1 MTAQQLTSKGVLR
14 RFGYGAEVSVFLQTS
29 RDEVIGQLTSRS
41 SFDVDQT
48 QVRAWQGTIDVLKS
62 ALAAGRARGHLFLEF
77 DIPRMGRRVD
87 VVLVLDHVV
96 FVIEFKV
103 GAQAALAGDIDQVV
117 DYALDLKHFHEPSH
131 QAPLVPVLVATAAPA
146 QPLLVTTS
154 IAADGLFDPICC
166 SAHTLDLMLSQVLQ
180 FADGPRIDAHAWVSG
195 RYRPTPTIVEA
206 AMALYARHSVAD
218 ISRSDAAN
226 LGQTSGFITAV
237 IRDAREHGK
246 KALCFVTGV
255 PGAGKTLV
263 GLDVATQST
272 DAVQE
277 LHAVYLS
284 GNGPLVKVLHEA
296 LARDKVR
303 RESEVGRT
311 LRIGDARRQ
320 VKSFIQAVHHFRDE
334 GLADSRPPHD
344 HVAIFD
350 EAQRAWDREQTAS
363 FMQRK
368 RGLADFDKS
377 EPEFLISCLDRHEDW
392 AVVVCLVG
400 TGQEINRGEAG
411 ISEWLASLS
420 RSFPDWQVY
429 VSPSLDKRDPVVP
442 KELALARQRG
452 KLHEAASLHLA
463 TSVRS
468 FRSERVSEFVN
479 RLLDLDVEGASAM
492 LSEVTERFPILLTRD
507 LGLAKAWVRARA
519 RGTERYGMVVSSQA
533 QRLKPHAIDVRVAI
547 DPVHWFLGGKE
558 DTRSSYY
565 LEDVATEFQVQ
576 GLELD
581 WSCVVWDGDLR
592 HLGDRWGYFGFKG
605 NRWMRVLQDDRRRYL
620 LNAYRVLL
628 TRARQGT
635 VIVVPPGDARDP
647 TRMHGIYDPT
657 YALLR
662 RVGIRE
668 LSSASQEVGA

>member
-1 MTAQQLTSKGVLR
+1 
-14 RFGYGAEVSVFLQTS
+14 
-29 RDEVIGQLTSRS
+29 
-41 SFDVDQT
+41 
-48 QVRAWQGTIDVLKS
+48 
-62 ALAAGRARGHLFLEF
+62 
-77 DIPRMGRRVD
+77 
-87 VVLVLDHVV
+87 
-96 FVIEFKV
+96 
-103 GAQAALAGDIDQVV
+103 
-117 DYALDLKHFHEPSH
+117 
-131 QAPLVPVLVATAAPA
+131 
-146 QPLLVTTS
+146 
-154 IAADGLFDPICC
+154 
-166 SAHTLDLMLSQVLQ
+166 
-180 FADGPRIDAHAWVSG
+180 
-195 RYRPTPTIVEA
+195 
-206 AMALYARHSVAD
+206 MALYARHSVAD

-226 LGQTSGFITAV
+226 LGQTSGFITGV
-237 IRDAREHGK
+237 IQDARTHGK

-272 DAVQE
+272 DAIDE

-284 GNGPLVKVLHEA
+284 GNGPLVRVLHEA

-303 RESEVGRT
+303 REAEEGRR

-334 GLADSRPPHD
+334 GLADPRPPHD

-363 FMQRK
+363 FMQKK
-368 RGLADFDKS
+368 RGIPGFDKS
-377 EPEFLISCLDRHEDW
+377 EPEFLISCLDRHPDW

-411 ISEWLASLS
+411 ISEWLAAVG
-420 RSFPDWQVY
+420 RSFPDWEVY
-429 VSPSLDKRDPVVP
+429 VSPSLDRRDPVVSS
-442 KELALARQRG
+442 ELASARRRG
-452 KLHEAASLHLA
+452 TLHETQSLHLA

-479 RLLDLDVEGASAM
+479 RLLDLDVEGASSM
-492 LSEVTERFPILLTRD
+492 LGEVTERFPILLTRD
-507 LGLAKAWVRARA
+507 LGLAKTWVRARA
-519 RGTERYGMVVSSQA
+519 RGTERFGMVVSSQA
-533 QRLKPHAIDVRVAI
+533 QRLKPHAIDVRVSI
-547 DPVHWFLGGKE
+547 DPVHWFLGGKD

-592 HLGDRWGYFGFKG
+592 YLGDRWGYFGFVGESWKH
-605 NRWMRVLQDDRRRYL
+605 VLKDDRRRYL

-635 VIVVPPGDARDP
+635 VIVVPRGDLHDP
-647 TRMHGIYDPT
+647 TRMHNVYDPT
-657 YALLR
+657 YELLR
-662 RVGIRE
+662 RVGLRE
-668 LSSASQEVGA
+668 LSSKAAEITA

>member
-1 MTAQQLTSKGVLR
+1 
-14 RFGYGAEVSVFLQTS
+14 
-29 RDEVIGQLTSRS
+29 
-41 SFDVDQT
+41 
-48 QVRAWQGTIDVLKS
+48 
-62 ALAAGRARGHLFLEF
+62 
-77 DIPRMGRRVD
+77 
-87 VVLVLDHVV
+87 
-96 FVIEFKV
+96 
-103 GAQAALAGDIDQVV
+103 
-117 DYALDLKHFHEPSH
+117 
-131 QAPLVPVLVATAAPA
+131 
-146 QPLLVTTS
+146 
-154 IAADGLFDPICC
+154 
-166 SAHTLDLMLSQVLQ
+166 
-180 FADGPRIDAHAWVSG
+180 
-195 RYRPTPTIVEA
+195 
-206 AMALYARHSVAD
+206 MALYARHSVAD

-226 LGQTSGFITAV
+226 LGQTSGFITGV
-237 IRDAREHGK
+237 IQDARTHGK

-272 DAVQE
+272 DAIDE

-284 GNGPLVKVLHEA
+284 GNGPLVRVLHEA

-303 RESEVGRT
+303 REAEEGRR

-334 GLADSRPPHD
+334 GLADPRPPHD

-363 FMQRK
+363 FMQKK
-368 RGLADFDKS
+368 RGIPGFDKS
-377 EPEFLISCLDRHEDW
+377 EPEFLISCLDRHPDW

-411 ISEWLASLS
+411 ISEWLAAVG
-420 RSFPDWQVY
+420 RGFPDWEVY
-429 VSPSLDKRDPVVP
+429 VSPSLDRRDPVVSS
-442 KELALARQRG
+442 ELASASRRG
-452 KLHEAASLHLA
+452 TLHETQSLHLA

-479 RLLDLDVEGASAM
+479 RLLDLDVEGASSM
-492 LSEVTERFPILLTRD
+492 LGEVTDRFPILLTRD
-507 LGLAKAWVRARA
+507 LGLAKTWVRARA
-519 RGTERYGMVVSSQA
+519 RGTERFGMVVSSQA
-533 QRLKPHAIDVRVAI
+533 QRLKPHAIDVRVSI
-547 DPVHWFLGGKE
+547 DPVHWFLGGKD

-592 HLGDRWGYFGFKG
+592 YLGDRWGYFGFVGESWK
-605 NRWMRVLQDDRRRYL
+605 RVLKDDRRRYL

-635 VIVVPPGDARDP
+635 VIVVPRGDPHDP
-647 TRMHGIYDPT
+647 TRMHNVYDPT
-657 YALLR
+657 YELLR
-662 RVGIRE
+662 RVGLRE
-668 LSSASQEVGA
+668 LSSKAAEITA